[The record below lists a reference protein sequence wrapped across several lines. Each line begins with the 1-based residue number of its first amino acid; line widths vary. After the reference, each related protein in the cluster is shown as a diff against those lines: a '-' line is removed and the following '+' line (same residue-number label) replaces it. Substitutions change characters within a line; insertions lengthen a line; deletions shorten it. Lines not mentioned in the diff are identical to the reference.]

1 MMIKV
6 QQYQLNV
13 SYKPGKYLY
22 IADTLSRATEQ
33 TVDDKD
39 RFKIYAV
46 QYLPIS
52 DSKVLEV
59 AKESTKDE
67 EILALQKVIQD
78 GWPKTIFQCNKYT
91 KEYWNFREELS
102 LDKGVVT
109 KGEDLL
115 YPTA

>member
-1 MMIKV
+1 MIKV
-6 QQYQLNV
+6 LQYQLNV
-13 SYKPGKYLY
+13 SYKPGKYN

-39 RFKIYAV
+39 RFKIRAV

-67 EILALQKVIQD
+67 EILALQKVIQ
-78 GWPKTIFQCNKYT
+78 CNKYT
-91 KEYWNFREELS
+91 KDYWNFREELS
-102 LDKGVVT
+102 LHKGVVT
-109 KGEDLL
+109 MRRRLVVPYSMRNNVFFPL
-115 YPTA
+115 